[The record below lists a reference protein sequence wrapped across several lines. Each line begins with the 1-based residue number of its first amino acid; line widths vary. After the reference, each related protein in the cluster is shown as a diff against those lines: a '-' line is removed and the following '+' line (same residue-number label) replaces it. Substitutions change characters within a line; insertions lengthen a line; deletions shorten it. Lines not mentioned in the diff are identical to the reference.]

1 MTEQTEQNERV
12 RQTERARQNE
22 RARQTV
28 LQLRDLR
35 VEGVP
40 SGAAII
46 ADVDLELQ
54 PGEIVG
60 VVGES
65 GSGKTTL
72 GLAVLD
78 YFKGG
83 TERTGGQVTVDGQ
96 QLSGLPRREVR
107 RLRGST
113 VAYIPQSPASALNPV
128 LRIGT
133 QLRECL
139 AGGDDHGSRSL
150 RADRVRQVL
159 REVALPD
166 DDAFL
171 RRYPHQLSG
180 GQQQRVVIAMAFVAR
195 PKVIVLDEPTT
206 GLDVT
211 TQRHVLGTV
220 RSLCED
226 YGVAAVYISHD
237 MAVVADLADR
247 IAVMYSGRLVEAAT
261 AEALLGRPQHPYTV
275 GLLSSVPDLAGGRQL
290 RAITGVAPSPLDR
303 PTGCAFTPRCPLA
316 VDDCH
321 VQPPAVTEVAE
332 SHLVRCL
339 RAGEQPLE
347 IRVRHPQPD
356 LEDDALSVQLAVREL
371 RAWYGPVQ
379 VLDGI
384 DFRVRV
390 GECLA
395 LLGESGS
402 GKTTLSRSLA
412 GLHEQYSG
420 SVALDGEVLPHATR
434 RRSREQRRRVQYI
447 FQNPYESLNARHTV
461 RELVTGPMRYLVGKV
476 PDAEARLQQVLQR
489 VALRP
494 DIADR
499 FPEQLSGGERQRVAI
514 ARALVVDPDVLIC
527 DEITSALDVSV
538 QASIA
543 ELLWQLQQDLGLT
556 LLFVTHDIALV
567 RNVAQSVA
575 VLSGGVLVEQGPVD
589 RVFEEPRHDYTRALL
604 GDTPHFALSGRWT

>member
-1 MTEQTEQNERV
+1 MTEQTSLE
-12 RQTERARQNE
+12 
-22 RARQTV
+22 
-28 LQLRDLR
+28 LSDLR

-46 ADVDLELQ
+46 DDIDLELQ

-83 TERTGGQVTVDGQ
+83 TARTGGKVRVDGQ
-96 QLSGLPRREVR
+96 ELTGLSPRAVR

-139 AGGDDHGSRSL
+139 ARDGGAHVREH
-150 RADRVRQVL
+150 RVREVL
-159 REVALPD
+159 REVALPE

-220 RSLCED
+220 RGLCRD
-226 YGVAAVYISHD
+226 YDVAAVYISHD

-247 IAVMYSGRLVEAAT
+247 VAVMYSGRLVEVAA
-261 AEALLGRPQHPYTV
+261 AKGLLDRPQHPYSV
-275 GLLSSVPDLAGGRQL
+275 GLLSSVPDLTGRRQM
-290 RAITGVAPSPLDR
+290 RAIDGVAPSPLDR
-303 PTGCAFTPRCPLA
+303 PAGCAFAPRCPLV

-321 VQPPAVTEVAE
+321 QDPPPVREVAE
-332 SHLVRCL
+332 NHLVRCI
-339 RAGEQPLE
+339 RAGEHPLE
-347 IRVRHPQPD
+347 IKVRHPRAD
-356 LEDDALSVQLAVREL
+356 RDDAASSVQLAVREL
-371 RAWYGPVQ
+371 RAWYGPHQ

-384 DFRVRV
+384 DLQVRV

-402 GKTTLSRSLA
+402 GKTTLSRSVA

-420 SVALDGEVLPHATR
+420 SVVLDGEELSHSTR

-447 FQNPYESLNARHTV
+447 FQNPYESLNPRRTV
-461 RELVTGPMRYLVGKV
+461 RELVTGPMRYLLGKV
-476 PDAEARLQQVLQR
+476 PDVDARLERVLGH

-494 DIADR
+494 DIANR

-514 ARALVVDPDVLIC
+514 ARALIVEPDVLVC

-538 QASIA
+538 QASIT

-575 VLSGGVLVEQGPVD
+575 VLSGGVLVEQGPVGS
-589 RVFEEPRHDYTRALL
+589 VLEEPRHTYTRGLMA
-604 GDTPHFALSGRWT
+604 DTPQFSLSGR